1 VKILCTHPR
10 QWETSAKSVGVEVRR
25 VSVGGELP
33 KRLDG
38 SVSFDGIGEVATA
51 KGIQTLLE
59 VANLFQ
65 PDIFLFGIHFQLGLE
80 VLQLLRRKCPNVK
93 FAMHYTDQRDT
104 VPRQVAQYRGMLDLL
119 LVTNK
124 DSREHARYK
133 NFLNA
138 PVYTFYDGVDL
149 HEYRPKAVVPEFDCY
164 FGGND
169 FYGLDS
175 ELIRRGTTQEEM
187 LAKFPGAY
195 YRQGFLGLV
204 NDRFR
209 LLIRGQWGWDK
220 SKFRVKPPLFCP
232 HEVNGMLEA
241 KIVLSTFN
249 VNRQGLITRRMLR
262 SLASGRLFLTQH
274 GEGMEEHF
282 ENHKHLVW
290 FHSPEEGLDL
300 IRYYLEHEAERE
312 RVGAA
317 GRALVAKRHTF
328 DCRLKDF
335 VNIAREVFG

>member
-10 QWETSAKSVGVEVRR
+10 QWEASAKAAGVEVRR
-25 VSVGGELP
+25 VSIGGELP

-38 SVSFDGIGEVATA
+38 SVSFDGIGEMATT
-51 KGIQTLLE
+51 KGIHALLE
-59 VANLFQ
+59 EAERFQ
-65 PDIFLFGIHFQLGLE
+65 PDIFLFGIHFQFSLE
-80 VLQLLRRKCPNVK
+80 VLQLLQRKCPNVK
-93 FAMHYTDQRDT
+93 LVMHYTDQRDT
-104 VPRQVAQYRGMLDLL
+104 VPRQVSQYRGMIDLL

-124 DSREHARYK
+124 DPGEHARYK
-133 NFLNA
+133 AFLNA

-149 HEYRPKAVVPEFDCY
+149 REYRPKAVVPDFDCY

-169 FYGLDS
+169 FYALDG
-175 ELIRRGTTQEEM
+175 ELMRRGSTQEEM
-187 LAKFPGAY
+187 LAKFPGSY

-209 LLIRGQWGWDK
+209 LIIRGQWGWDR
-220 SKFRVKPPLFCP
+220 SKFNVKPMLFCP
-232 HEVNGMLEA
+232 REVDGMLEA

-249 VNRQGLITRRMLR
+249 VMRQGLITRRMLR
-262 SLASGRLFLTQH
+262 SLASGRMFLTQH
-274 GEGMEEHF
+274 CDGMEEHF

-290 FHSPEEGLDL
+290 FHTPEEGLDL
-300 IRYYLEHEAERE
+300 IRYYLEHESERE
-312 RVGAA
+312 RVGTA
-317 GRALVAKRHTF
+317 GRALVSKRHSF